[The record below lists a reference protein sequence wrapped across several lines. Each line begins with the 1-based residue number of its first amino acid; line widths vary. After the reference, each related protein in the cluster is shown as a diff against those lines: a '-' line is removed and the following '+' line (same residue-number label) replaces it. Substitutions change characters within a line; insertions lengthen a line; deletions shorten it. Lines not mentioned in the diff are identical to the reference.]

1 MWGIFSKFLGMRM
14 SLLPLNMHDNF
25 TGQRFLESKST
36 VILTLWRFN
45 SVLLKYSIV
54 KENYNIEMDF
64 FSFFFF
70 FHGCCQFFCLDGF
83 SFFLFF
89 FILVFT
95 KTRFCLFPH
104 SFCLVSTYHF
114 WFVISVSFSLVNLI
128 FIFIFFP
135 ACPSIFCRELFSIK
149 LMLLEFFFIMNIR
162 ELLNQFSIFL
172 SFFLL
177 IILTPWL
184 FSSMLC

>member
-14 SLLPLNMHDNF
+14 SLLPLNMHDNL

-64 FSFFFF
+64 FFFFF
-70 FHGCCQFFCLDGF
+70 FFFMDAASF
-83 SFFLFF
+83 SAWMVLVFFFFF

-114 WFVISVSFSLVNLI
+114 
-128 FIFIFFP
+128 
-135 ACPSIFCRELFSIK
+135 
-149 LMLLEFFFIMNIR
+149 
-162 ELLNQFSIFL
+162 
-172 SFFLL
+172 
-177 IILTPWL
+177 
-184 FSSMLC
+184 